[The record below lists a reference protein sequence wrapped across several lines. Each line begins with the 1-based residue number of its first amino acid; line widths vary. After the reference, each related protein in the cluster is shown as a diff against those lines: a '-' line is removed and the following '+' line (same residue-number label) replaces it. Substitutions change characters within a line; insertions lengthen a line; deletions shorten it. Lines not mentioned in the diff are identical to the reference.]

1 MQGAL
6 YVTINTT
13 VQCHK
18 AAGFYIEKCV
28 LFSESLGRFAF
39 VNTSLCISDQL
50 GTSALFADARTCV
63 KRCQKCHGFLAIL
76 TLPAFYTQC
85 TDKLRLAGNFIFPLK
100 KKQANTRSISEN

>member
-13 VQCHK
+13 FQCHK

-39 VNTSLCISDQL
+39 VNISLFIGDQL
-50 GTSALFADARTCV
+50 GTSALFSDARTCV
-63 KRCQKCHGFLAIL
+63 KRYQKCHGFLAIL
-76 TLPAFYTQC
+76 SPCLHFTLSAQINC
-85 TDKLRLAGNFIFPLK
+85 DLHAIFFF
-100 KKQANTRSISEN
+100 R